1 MKKLISVFVLICWLT
16 VPGMSQVAGPVP
28 GPGQGQGPGGAGGPA
43 RPSGNVLE
51 AMKIAFLTRRLN
63 ITPEEAQSFWPVYY
77 QYAAEVRQAQAAYR
91 VHKNEILLEESLLN
105 TKKKYSQGFSRVLG
119 PQRANEFFRA
129 DKDFGGYVQKEMQ
142 RRQNQLQNRKPLAG
156 EK

>member
-1 MKKLISVFVLICWLT
+1 MICWLA
-16 VPGMSQVAGPVP
+16 VPGMSQAAGPGPGP
-28 GPGQGQGPGGAGGPA
+28 GPGQNQGPGPA
-43 RPSGNVLE
+43 RPNGNVLE

-63 ITPEEAQSFWPVYY
+63 ITPEEAQGFWPIYY
-77 QYAAEVRQAQAAYR
+77 QYIGEIRQAQAAYR
-91 VHKNEILLEESLLN
+91 VHKNELLLDESLLN
-105 TKKKYSQGFSRVLG
+105 IKKKYSPGFNRVLG
-119 PQRANEFFRA
+119 PVRGNEFFRA